1 MMEDVDGLSQHIDPL
16 IHRYLVQA
24 YTIRAA
30 DTAQRPFAYFH
41 DTFTYFSNP
50 RRVVASD
57 TTVVTRSSSTP
68 PLLPIVHHSSI
79 NLFRYQFYNQFLLSD
94 ITHQFFIT
102 LFYLKI
108 FFDCLLTL

>member
-50 RRVVASD
+50 RRVVASA
-57 TTVVTRSSSTP
+57 TAVVTTSSSNLP
-68 PLLPIVHHSSI
+68 PLFIVHHSLI
-79 NLFRYQFYNQFLLSD
+79 N
-94 ITHQFFIT
+94 FIST
-102 LFYLKI
+102 PVLQ
-108 FFDCLLTL
+108 